1 MGKWVE
7 QLQVEDGEICKKEN
21 LFPASI
27 IFTKENCFQSGKGRK
42 SIIKK
47 ELRKR
52 TKKEK
57 KKEKKYSEAG

>member
-52 TKKEK
+52 E
-57 KKEKKYSEAG
+57 